1 MSGALTGAAPW
12 ALKAGCFPPRW
23 CVVVLTAWPAVC
35 TLKRIG
41 GGLSTVLQGPHKN
54 NVPFDKG
61 IREISKIK
69 EKQMKISGTPQLRPD
84 PPVTQNR
91 REAISADTDF
101 QTILKQTVGCAAE
114 KQAARVAHPL
124 SVQSTWPV
132 VSSDAEAVLPLTDRI
147 DRLVDR
153 LENYRLKL
161 ADPQVSLR
169 SIQPLLNDM
178 AASSEKLAPK
188 LAHLDE
194 ADPLRDI
201 LNRSLVMVSLEIT
214 RFNRGDYL

>member
-1 MSGALTGAAPW
+1 
-12 ALKAGCFPPRW
+12 
-23 CVVVLTAWPAVC
+23 
-35 TLKRIG
+35 
-41 GGLSTVLQGPHKN
+41 
-54 NVPFDKG
+54 
-61 IREISKIK
+61 
-69 EKQMKISGTPQLRPD
+69 MKISGTPQVRPD

-91 REAISADTDF
+91 REAISTDTDF
-101 QTILKQTVGCAAE
+101 QTILKQTVGCATEE
-114 KQAARVAHPL
+114 KQATRVAHPL
-124 SVQSTWPV
+124 SVPSTRPIGP
-132 VSSDAEAVLPLTDRI
+132 SDAEAVLPLMDRI

-161 ADPQVSLR
+161 ADPQVSLK

-194 ADPLRDI
+194 ADPLKDI